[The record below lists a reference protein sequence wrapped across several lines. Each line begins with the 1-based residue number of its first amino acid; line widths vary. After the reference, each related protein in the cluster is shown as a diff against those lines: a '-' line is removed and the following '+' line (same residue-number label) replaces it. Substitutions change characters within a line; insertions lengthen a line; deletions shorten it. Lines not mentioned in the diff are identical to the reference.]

1 MSEFTMIDL
10 YNKNVTP
17 DVAVLLLQSKDG
29 PVGDIY
35 QDPFEV
41 YQKLNNIFVT
51 DDNVGK
57 YYVSVYKKLNGMEDV
72 CVLNLL
78 NPTRENENTLEIICA
93 NPQTDKIYYGAT
105 NARKGDLMSAEM
117 LESRKVDEERVIK
130 LYSTLLNATI
140 YKEDEQ
146 K

>member
-78 NPTRENENTLEIICA
+78 NPTRENENTLEIICT

-117 LESRKVDEERVIK
+117 LESRKVDEARVIN

>member
-57 YYVSVYKKLNGMEDV
+57 YYVSVFKKLNGMEDV

-78 NPTRENENTLEIICA
+78 NPTRENENTLEIICT
-93 NPQTDKIYYGAT
+93 NPQTDRIYYGAT

>member
-78 NPTRENENTLEIICA
+78 NPTRENENTLEIICT
-93 NPQTDKIYYGAT
+93 NPQTDRIYYGAS

-117 LESRKVDEERVIK
+117 FESRKVDEERVIK

>member
-78 NPTRENENTLEIICA
+78 NPTRENENTLEIICT

>member
-1 MSEFTMIDL
+1 MSELTMGDI
-10 YNKNVTP
+10 YNKDAIP
-17 DVAVLLLQSKDG
+17 DVAVFLLQSKYG
-29 PVGDIY
+29 PVG
-35 QDPFEV
+35 EV
-41 YQKLNNIFVT
+41 YQNAFMIYQRLNNIFVT

-57 YYVSVYKKLNGMEDV
+57 YYVSVFKKLNGMEDV

-78 NPTRENENTLEIICA
+78 NPTRENENTLEIICT

-117 LESRKVDEERVIK
+117 LESRKVDEKRVIK

>member
-57 YYVSVYKKLNGMEDV
+57 YYVSVFKKLNGMEDV

-78 NPTRENENTLEIICA
+78 NPTRENENTLEIICT

>member
-57 YYVSVYKKLNGMEDV
+57 YYVSVYKKLNEMEDV

-78 NPTRENENTLEIICA
+78 NPTRENENTLEIICT

-117 LESRKVDEERVIK
+117 LESGKVDEKRVIK

>member
-17 DVAVLLLQSKDG
+17 DATVLLLQSKNG
-29 PVGDIY
+29 PVGEIY
-35 QDPFEV
+35 QNPFEV
-41 YQKLNNIFVT
+41 YQELNNIFVT

-78 NPTRENENTLEIICA
+78 NPTRENENTLEIICT
-93 NPQTDKIYYGAT
+93 NPQTDKIYFGAT
-105 NARKGDLMSAEM
+105 NAQKGDLMSAEM

>member
-78 NPTRENENTLEIICA
+78 NPTRENENT
-93 NPQTDKIYYGAT
+93 
-105 NARKGDLMSAEM
+105 
-117 LESRKVDEERVIK
+117 
-130 LYSTLLNATI
+130 
-140 YKEDEQ
+140 
-146 K
+146 

>member
-78 NPTRENENTLEIICA
+78 NPTRENENTLEIICT
-93 NPQTDKIYYGAT
+93 NPQTDRIYYGAT